1 MKKFLLSLATIALA
15 SSFAMADDLCSVK
28 FGSEGSV
35 TQTSNSSY
43 QDSWT
48 AKDNTDTS
56 LTWTITNFNNN
67 KNGWTD
73 MIKCGRKDIA
83 SIGSVATDFAIQGV
97 VTDINLSISKFNEAG
112 KVNAINV
119 YSSKDGETWTKVAT
133 ASESDY
139 NTTTKILPISFTNT
153 VANLYYKVDFDCASA
168 KKNGVL
174 WLSGITYVGTP
185 ATGDKEPAG
194 LKFSASAVSVAQG
207 EAFEAPVLTNPNN
220 LPVSWTS
227 SDVNVATVDNAGK
240 VTIVGAGKTTITA
253 AFEGND
259 KYAAGNAHYTL
270 TVLGKAN
277 NINDLL
283 YLCPVKDD
291 QAIVNFPV
299 TVVYVNGMSIYVI
312 DAENNATLLYNNNS
326 YAKGDIIPAGWTATY
341 NLFNGLPE
349 FIMSETP
356 ASTGTNEVTYPEV
369 TSVGTMDVNKVVVLK
384 GVTFAEATPATKDNF
399 DGTLSDESTLLFRNN
414 FTIAS
419 VEAGKYDVTCA
430 VAIFKG
436 TLQVYPIEYAAPV
449 EAPTAPEQIS
459 GSSVDGTV
467 KQGTVQGYPG
477 LVFDLKSDTST
488 VTVKFDVPEGFT
500 SWFIYDEEAEGN
512 GEEIE
517 PLTRAEESYWVSLSM
532 LQSQI
537 PYGVTG
543 NEITLSTDKTPY
555 YLTLIPVWGDQ
566 ADYGNMYFAQ
576 VNIDHTV
583 GVEAIEAA
591 DAAAEYYNLQGVRVL
606 NPENGMYI
614 KVVNGKSTKV
624 IVK

>member
-1 MKKFLLSLATIALA
+1 MAAAALAVSGAWAEVTTFDFVNKDYGMDRGQTGYEATPLTMTEGNITLIGDKTSGNGFRLWSDGLRIYKTGNGNATIKVEAPSNETITAIDVKVKNKFTSIKVGDVDLSYA
-15 SSFAMADDLCSVK
+15 SN
-28 FGSEGSV
+28 
-35 TQTSNSSY
+35 TY
-43 QDSWT
+43 SWT
-48 AKDNTDTS
+48 GNS
-56 LTWTITNFNNN
+56 NEPITLVISQTGGNY
-67 KNGWTD
+67 
-73 MIKCGRKDIA
+73 
-83 SIGSVATDFAIQGV
+83 AIQTLT
-97 VTDINLSISKFNEAG
+97 VTTEAG
-112 KVNAINV
+112 A
-119 YSSKDGETWTKVAT
+119 
-133 ASESDY
+133 
-139 NTTTKILPISFTNT
+139 
-153 VANLYYKVDFDCASA
+153 
-168 KKNGVL
+168 
-174 WLSGITYVGTP
+174 
-185 ATGDKEPAG
+185 GDKEPAG

-207 EAFEAPVLTNPNN
+207 EAFDAPVLTNPNN
-220 LPVSWTS
+220 LPLTWTS
-227 SDVNVATVDNAGK
+227 SDENVATVDNAGK
-240 VTIVGAGKTTITA
+240 VTIVGGGKTTITA

-312 DAENNATLLYNNNS
+312 DAENNATLLWNTNS
-326 YAKGDIIPAGWTATY
+326 YAKGDIIPAGWTATS
-341 NLFNGLPE
+341 NPFNGLPE

-384 GVTFAEATPATKDNF
+384 GVTFAEATPATKTNF

-430 VAIFKG
+430 VAIFNG

-477 LVFDLKSDTST
+477 LVFDLKSNTST

-500 SWFIYDEEAEGN
+500 SWFIYDEEAEGD

-543 NEITLSTDKTPY
+543 NEITLSTAKTPY